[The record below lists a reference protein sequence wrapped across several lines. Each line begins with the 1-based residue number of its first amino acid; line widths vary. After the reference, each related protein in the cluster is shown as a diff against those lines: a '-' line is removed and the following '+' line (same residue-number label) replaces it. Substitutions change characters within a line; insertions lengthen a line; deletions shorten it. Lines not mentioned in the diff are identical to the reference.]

1 MYIDS
6 IENGIVLD
14 HITAGRG
21 MRVYETLGLDA
32 LDCTVAILKNV
43 PSGKMKKKDI
53 IKIGTEVSL
62 DSIDFDALGYVDPG
76 ITVNRIA
83 GGKCVEKRHLSRPT
97 VLRGVIHCKNPR
109 CITSTEQE
117 LAHVFRLC
125 GEGEGEYRCLYCD
138 TPAEK

>member
-43 PSGKMKKKDI
+43 PSVKMGKKDI
-53 IKIGTEVSL
+53 IKIGAQVAL
-62 DSIDFDALGYVDPG
+62 ANIDFDALGYVDPG

-83 GGKCVEKRHLSRPT
+83 GSKCVEKRRLSRPN
-97 VLRGVIHCKNPR
+97 VLRNVIRCKNPR

-117 LAHVFRLC
+117 LTHVFRLC

>member
-1 MYIDS
+1 MNIDS
-6 IENGIVLD
+6 IQNGVVLD
-14 HITAGRG
+14 HIQAGKSMDIYR
-21 MRVYETLGLDA
+21 YLHLDE
-32 LDCTVAILKNV
+32 LDCSVAIIKNV
-43 PSGKMKKKDI
+43 RSHRMGKKDI